1 MNFESVR
8 RMGVSLPGVAE
19 GTAYGKPALKLR
31 GKLLACVPANQS
43 VEPDSLM
50 VCVSAEQRDELLV
63 SDPGVYYLT
72 EHYEGHDNV
81 LVRLSRI
88 APEAM
93 LGLLEMARKF
103 RTSGIENASS

>member
-1 MNFESVR
+1 
-8 RMGVSLPGVAE
+8 
-19 GTAYGKPALKLR
+19 LKLR

-50 VCVSAEQRDELLV
+50 VCVSTEQRDELLA
-63 SDPGVYYLT
+63 SDPGVYSLT

-103 RTSGIENASS
+103 RTPGIENASS